1 MLTKELKYI
10 YVLLLCV
17 DSEADLHNIFPNPL
31 GQQMIRNSLFT
42 CCHLVTK
49 VRKL

>member
-1 MLTKELKYI
+1 MFYFSVLTLKQTYI
-10 YVLLLCV
+10 T
-17 DSEADLHNIFPNPL
+17 SSPNPL
-31 GQQMIRNSLFT
+31 GQQMIKNSLFT